1 MTVQVCF
8 ETQPKSLTLIQ
19 GKQSP
24 TASHLEVLPLAEKKR
39 MSGKK
44 RKKRTIGILQYGSL
58 SPSQKQHKIRRIY
71 SIWKRCSE
79 KVTGRPTLHPP
90 EGGNRLQTIKNFQA
104 PSIPAYLHFEISF
117 SPLKKNPK
125 MMP

>member
-44 RKKRTIGILQYGSL
+44 RKKHTIGILQYGSL

-90 EGGNRLQTIKNFQA
+90 EGGNRLRTIKNFQA